1 MNTIKET
8 MIITATGLA
17 LAGAGV
23 AQAAKNENFDQAID
37 ARQAIDIALASV
49 PGHIRELE
57 LEREDGT
64 MVWEVELVSSKDGME
79 YEIVI
84 NATTSEVIEIEMED
98 DDDWNFFSSK
108 EQN

>member
-98 DDDWNFFSSK
+98 ADDWNFFSSK